1 MPEQLGVREEGGVA
15 WLTFDNVPR
24 RNALTMA
31 MCRSIMAEL
40 ERIAADPA
48 LHVVV
53 LRGAGEEAFMSGA
66 DISEQDDPES
76 ARTITALYAA
86 LGATAKPVIAMVH
99 GFCLG
104 GGLATALEA
113 DLRVAAEGSLFGI
126 PAARLGIGYPFDGVQ
141 RLVGLVGPAVAADI
155 LYTGRR
161 MPAQDALRVGLVQE
175 LLPRDGLEARVAG
188 PPLKAGGAVAG
199 AVLDVAAALLGH
211 GQVEQ
216 LAVAADAIPDPVHG
230 RVEGRGGEVVVARVD
245 HRVVDGRAD
254 VVALARGLVDRA
266 VGGLEC
272 AIGRVVDRGADYEQ
286 EQGADHQRDEDAD
299 EAAGADEEHW
309 GLTSVGDVVAVATT
323 TLRPASRHGI
333 GNGPRSTP

>member
-161 MPAQDALRVGLVQE
+161 MPAQDALRVGLV
-175 LLPRDGLEARVAG
+175 PRVA
-188 PPLKAGGAVAG
+188 
-199 AVLDVAAALLGH
+199 
-211 GQVEQ
+211 Q
-216 LAVAADAIPDPVHG
+216 LAATIAGNAPLTIRAAKAAIHGHDRDEVARLVAECRASEDLA
-230 RVEGRGGEVVVARVD
+230 EGRRAFFEKRPP
-245 HRVVDGRAD
+245 RFRGR
-254 VVALARGLVDRA
+254 
-266 VGGLEC
+266 
-272 AIGRVVDRGADYEQ
+272 
-286 EQGADHQRDEDAD
+286 
-299 EAAGADEEHW
+299 
-309 GLTSVGDVVAVATT
+309 
-323 TLRPASRHGI
+323 
-333 GNGPRSTP
+333 

>member
-175 LLPRDGLEARVAG
+175 LLPRDGLEARVAELAATIAG
-188 PPLKAGGAVAG
+188 NAPLTIRAAKAAIHGHDRDEVAR
-199 AVLDVAAALLGH
+199 LVAECRAS
-211 GQVEQ
+211 ED
-216 LAVAADAIPDPVHG
+216 LA
-230 RVEGRGGEVVVARVD
+230 EGRRAFFEKRPP
-245 HRVVDGRAD
+245 RFRGR
-254 VVALARGLVDRA
+254 
-266 VGGLEC
+266 
-272 AIGRVVDRGADYEQ
+272 
-286 EQGADHQRDEDAD
+286 
-299 EAAGADEEHW
+299 
-309 GLTSVGDVVAVATT
+309 
-323 TLRPASRHGI
+323 
-333 GNGPRSTP
+333 